1 MTRQDAPP
9 GLRAISPR
17 QLVWTLGITET
28 ISWGTLYFAFTVF
41 IGPMSATLGY
51 SKPFLA
57 GGYSLGL
64 LVWAMCSF
72 AVGRL
77 LDRVPARAVMC
88 TGSLLAGSGLLL
100 WAWSPNQAAFLLM
113 W

>member
-1 MTRQDAPP
+1 MTRTDATPDAESATHHVPADTGNPAPP
-9 GLRAISPR
+9 PR
-17 QLVWTLGITET
+17 SLVWMLGLTET
-28 ISWGTLYFAFTVF
+28 ISWGTLFFSFTVF
-41 IGPMSATLGY
+41 IEPMSRALGY

-77 LDRVPARAVMC
+77 LDRLPRAR
-88 TGSLLAGSGLLL
+88 
-100 WAWSPNQAAFLLM
+100 
-113 W
+113 